1 MTPKR
6 INAAFESELAVL
18 PLAALLPLK
27 QVTVVV
33 KKLPNTSA
41 SRDPSRKL
49 ALLNRW
55 WSIER
60 PTVGVGICC
69 STGS

>member
-33 KKLPNTSA
+33 KKTVKYQCIA
-41 SRDPSRKL
+41 R
-49 ALLNRW
+49 
-55 WSIER
+55 SIDW
-60 PTVGVGICC
+60 PC
-69 STGS
+69 